1 MFKPLTKKTCVGRRV
16 GRRFVMRVW
25 AGSLAILIV
34 AQVINAQNNSS
45 VWLFRLDGSFGV
57 ELPANMRS
65 PEEFKD
71 FKIGFRSA
79 KLESDS
85 MGVLTRIRSGVTLSN
100 GEPIR
105 RIIEV
110 EWRLDLYDEVLKSQ
124 RQSILQS
131 EKLNIYPGE
140 TATAQAKFGGVLPDR
155 MVALLQVVR
164 ISFDDGS
171 VWTPA
176 TRCSLDE
183 DLRSIT
189 CKRE

>member
-1 MFKPLTKKTCVGRRV
+1 
-16 GRRFVMRVW
+16 
-25 AGSLAILIV
+25 V
-34 AQVINAQNNSS
+34 AQVPNAQNNSS

-57 ELPANMRS
+57 QLPANPRS
-65 PEEFKD
+65 PEEFTD

-100 GEPIR
+100 GERIR

-110 EWRLDLYDEVLKSQ
+110 EWRLDVYDEVLKSQ

-140 TATAQAKFGGVLPDR
+140 TATAQAKFGSVLPDR
-155 MVALLQVVR
+155 MIVLLQVVR
-164 ISFDDGS
+164 ISFHDGS
-171 VWTPA
+171 AWTPS
-176 TRCSLDE
+176 TGCSLDK

-189 CKRE
+189 CKHE